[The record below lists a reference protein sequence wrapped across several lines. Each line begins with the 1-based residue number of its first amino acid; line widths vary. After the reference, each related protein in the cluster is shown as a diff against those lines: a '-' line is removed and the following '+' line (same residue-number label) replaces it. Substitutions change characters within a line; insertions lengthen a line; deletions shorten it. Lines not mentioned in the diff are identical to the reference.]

1 MWNSFAD
8 LSLILWSWEWEMKL
22 CFLRSSTSASKS
34 GLSHCVQRGGAR
46 IQVLRDGICFS
57 GRKPFPQI
65 QWVYLGSA
73 FFSSLFPH
81 FASVCLRYLI
91 LGMTDI
97 KFLMSWLQGVDFH
110 CIFCWFDAGSWLMVP
125 SIRYIH
131 MNHPFLFSLPPVRG
145 CAVAGPAPP
154 ILKLSLLFCIALL
167 PANVLKCP
175 TKPFSPLTSPA
186 NTTLTTF
193 QATLLAHHF
202 LI

>member
-1 MWNSFAD
+1 MGNEIVFSQILDVSIQIRTFSLCAERGSENS
-8 LSLILWSWEWEMKL
+8 I
-22 CFLRSSTSASKS
+22 
-34 GLSHCVQRGGAR
+34 
-46 IQVLRDGICFS
+46 LRDGIYFS

-91 LGMTDI
+91 LGMTDV

-110 CIFCWFDAGSWLMVP
+110 CIFCWFDAGSLLMVP

-131 MNHPFLFSLPPVRG
+131 MIHPFLFPLPPVRG
-145 CAVAGPAPP
+145 CAVAGPAAP
-154 ILKLSLLFCIALL
+154 ILKLSLLFCV
-167 PANVLKCP
+167 ANALKCP